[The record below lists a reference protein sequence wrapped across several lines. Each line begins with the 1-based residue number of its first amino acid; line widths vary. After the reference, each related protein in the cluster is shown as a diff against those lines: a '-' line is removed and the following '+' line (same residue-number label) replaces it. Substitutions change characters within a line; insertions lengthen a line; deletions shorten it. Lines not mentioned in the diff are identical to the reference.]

1 MFSVIELP
9 NRGGQE
15 GKGETRRINTNIWVA
30 LIINTPGIYNSLS
43 HSVSKSP
50 EKIFVTLKKPQFRK
64 VIGPCQGLPA
74 GKQFD
79 FRSS

>member
-1 MFSVIELP
+1 MFSAIELP

-43 HSVSKSP
+43 HSVSKNP
-50 EKIFVTLKKPQFRK
+50 GKIFMLH
-64 VIGPCQGLPA
+64 
-74 GKQFD
+74 
-79 FRSS
+79 